1 MMEHE
6 LFYNREVVI
15 VLFAGIALVLLVAL
29 FYVDLW
35 KPRKMKEDIPEETET
50 RYLSVWEGIP
60 WTIKVI
66 MMVIVFAMTSYTVYL
81 FVNPPNW

>member
-6 LFYNREVVI
+6 LFYNREVII

-29 FYVDLW
+29 FYIDLW
-35 KPRKMKEDIPEETET
+35 KPRKTKEDTPEETEV

-60 WTIKVI
+60 WMIKVI

-81 FVNPPNW
+81 FFYPPNW